1 MNKIKIAIFGLG
13 VVGSHVVKLLE
24 KNKLNLNGS
33 KFEIVALGAKN
44 KSKKRNFN
52 VKKYQWIS
60 NFSDLEK
67 NYDKPD
73 VIIETIGGTGTYINK
88 LYSYCIKNGISLI
101 TANKAQLAENGEKY
115 FAQFDSQKLYLGF
128 EAAVLGAVP
137 VVRSIEQSILPAKVK
152 SIYGIFNGTTNY
164 IISQMYGNKISFQE
178 SLNQAIKSGFAEQ
191 DSSAD
196 LSGKDATHKLVLLSN
211 LSFGNKF
218 SFSDINY
225 DGIENIKLIDLEQG
239 LKLGYKLKLVS
250 LTERHSNSKFYSS
263 VAPCFVPEN
272 SLIAKTDFEE
282 NVITLEG
289 DNFIKTSLV
298 GKGAGGFPTATSIIS
313 DLKKYSSHSSD
324 QGVFQVKF
332 SNMPRA
338 TFINQS
344 SRKRPYYLRMSVL
357 NKVGVLKSIAQLF
370 AQKSISIRSLIQLN
384 TSNDKI
390 VPIIIISD
398 PIDVDKITKVV
409 KNLKKTSFLKK
420 EISVIRIEDNIG

>member
-24 KNKLNLNGS
+24 KNKFNLNGS
-33 KFEIVALGAKN
+33 RFEIVAVGARN

-60 NFSDLEK
+60 NFSDLEIY
-67 NYDKPD
+67 NKPD

-115 FAQFDSQKLYLGF
+115 FAHFDNQKLYLGF

-137 VVRSIEQSILPAKVK
+137 VVRSIEQSILPAKIK

-218 SFSDINY
+218 SFSDVSY

-250 LTERHSNSKFYSS
+250 LTESHNNSKYYSS

-289 DNFIKTSLV
+289 DDFIKTSLV
-298 GKGAGGFPTATSIIS
+298 GKGAGGYPTATSIIS
-313 DLKKYSSHSSD
+313 DLKKYAAHNQY
-324 QGVFQVKF
+324 QGVFQQ
-332 SNMPRA
+332 NY
-338 TFINQS
+338 S
-344 SRKRPYYLRMSVL
+344 SMSKAKYLNRSDRKRPYYLRMSVL
-357 NKVGVLKSIAQLF
+357 NKVGVLKSIAQIF
-370 AQKSISIRSLIQLN
+370 AQKSISIKSIIQLN
-384 TSNDKI
+384 TSNEKT

-398 PIDVDKITKVV
+398 PVGVDKINLVTQ
-409 KNLKKTSFLKK
+409 NLKKTSFLKK
-420 EISVIRIEDNIG
+420 EISVIRIEEDIG

>member
-13 VVGSHVVKLLE
+13 VVGSHVVRLLE
-24 KNKLNLNGS
+24 KNRFNLNGS
-33 KFEIVALGAKN
+33 EFQIVALGAKN
-44 KSKKRNFN
+44 KSKKRIFN
-52 VKKYQWIS
+52 VKKYQWVS

-67 NYDKPD
+67 YSKPD
-73 VIIETIGGTGTYINK
+73 LIIETIGGTGTYINK

-115 FAQFDSQKLYLGF
+115 FTQFDNQNLYLGF

-137 VVRSIEQSILPAKVK
+137 VVRSIEQSVLPAKIK

-196 LSGKDATHKLVLLSN
+196 LSGRDAAHKLVLLSN

-289 DNFIKTSLV
+289 DDFIKTSLV
-298 GKGAGGFPTATSIIS
+298 GKGAGGYPTATSIIS
-313 DLKKYSSHSSD
+313 DLKRYALNQY
-324 QGVFQVKF
+324 QGVFQR
-332 SNMPRA
+332 NY
-338 TFINQS
+338 S
-344 SRKRPYYLRMSVL
+344 SMSKAKYLNRSDRKRPYYLRMSVL
-357 NKVGVLKSIAQLF
+357 NKVGVLKSIAQIF
-370 AQKSISIRSLIQLN
+370 AQKSISIKSIIQLN
-384 TSNDKI
+384 TSNEKT

-398 PIDVDKITKVV
+398 PVGVDKINLVTQ
-409 KNLKKTSFLKK
+409 NLKKTSFLKK
-420 EISVIRIEDNIG
+420 EISVIRIEEDIG

>member
-24 KNKLNLNGS
+24 KNKFNLNGS
-33 KFEIVALGAKN
+33 RFEIVAIGARN

-60 NFSDLEK
+60 NFSDLEIY
-67 NYDKPD
+67 NKPD

-88 LYSYCIKNGISLI
+88 LYSYCIKKGISLI
-101 TANKAQLAENGEKY
+101 TANKAQLAEKGEKY
-115 FAQFDSQKLYLGF
+115 FAHFDNQKLYLGF

-137 VVRSIEQSILPAKVK
+137 VVRTIEQSILPAKIK

-164 IISQMYGNKISFQE
+164 IISQMYGNKISFQD

-196 LSGKDATHKLVLLSN
+196 LSGRDATHKLVLLSN

-250 LTERHSNSKFYSS
+250 LTESHNNSKFYSS

-289 DNFIKTSLV
+289 DDFIKTSLV
-298 GKGAGGFPTATSIIS
+298 GKGAGGYPTATSIIS
-313 DLKKYSSHSSD
+313 DLKKYAAHN
-324 QGVFQVKF
+324 QYHGVFHH
-332 SNMPRA
+332 NY
-338 TFINQS
+338 S
-344 SRKRPYYLRMSVL
+344 SMSKAKYLNRSDRKRPYYLRMSVL
-357 NKVGVLKSIAQLF
+357 NKVGVLKSIAQIF
-370 AQKSISIRSLIQLN
+370 AQKSISIKSIIQLN
-384 TSNDKI
+384 TSNEKT

-398 PIDVDKITKVV
+398 PVGVDKINLVTQ
-409 KNLKKTSFLKK
+409 NLKKTSFLKR
-420 EISVIRIEDNIG
+420 EISVIRIEENIG

>member
-1 MNKIKIAIFGLG
+1 M
-13 VVGSHVVKLLE
+13 
-24 KNKLNLNGS
+24 
-33 KFEIVALGAKN
+33 
-44 KSKKRNFN
+44 
-52 VKKYQWIS
+52 
-60 NFSDLEK
+60 
-67 NYDKPD
+67 
-73 VIIETIGGTGTYINK
+73 
-88 LYSYCIKNGISLI
+88 
-101 TANKAQLAENGEKY
+101 
-115 FAQFDSQKLYLGF
+115 
-128 EAAVLGAVP
+128 P

-178 SLNQAIKSGFAEQ
+178 SLNQAIKNGFAEQ

-289 DNFIKTSLV
+289 DDFIKTSLV
-298 GKGAGGFPTATSIIS
+298 GKGAGGYPTATSIIS
-313 DLKKYSSHSSD
+313 DLKRYASQNQY
-324 QGVFQVKF
+324 QGVFQH
-332 SNMPRA
+332 NY
-338 TFINQS
+338 S
-344 SRKRPYYLRMSVL
+344 SMSKAKYLNRSDRKRPYYLRMSVL
-357 NKVGVLKSIAQLF
+357 NKVGVLKSIAQIF
-370 AQKSISIRSLIQLN
+370 AQKSISIKSIIQLN
-384 TSNDKI
+384 TSNEKT

-398 PIDVDKITKVV
+398 PVGVDKINLVTQ
-409 KNLKKTSFLKK
+409 NLKKTSFLKK
-420 EISVIRIEDNIG
+420 EISVIRIEEDIG

>member
-67 NYDKPD
+67 YDKPD

-115 FAQFDSQKLYLGF
+115 FAQFDNQKLYLGF

-225 DGIENIKLIDLEQG
+225 DGIENIKLIDLE
-239 LKLGYKLKLVS
+239 L
-250 LTERHSNSKFYSS
+250 
-263 VAPCFVPEN
+263 
-272 SLIAKTDFEE
+272 SLIHISE
-282 NVITLEG
+282 
-289 DNFIKTSLV
+289 
-298 GKGAGGFPTATSIIS
+298 PT
-313 DLKKYSSHSSD
+313 
-324 QGVFQVKF
+324 
-332 SNMPRA
+332 
-338 TFINQS
+338 
-344 SRKRPYYLRMSVL
+344 RPY
-357 NKVGVLKSIAQLF
+357 
-370 AQKSISIRSLIQLN
+370 
-384 TSNDKI
+384 
-390 VPIIIISD
+390 
-398 PIDVDKITKVV
+398 
-409 KNLKKTSFLKK
+409 
-420 EISVIRIEDNIG
+420 

>member
-263 VAPCFVPEN
+263 VAPCFIPEN

-289 DNFIKTSLV
+289 DDFIKTSLV
-298 GKGAGGFPTATSIIS
+298 GKGAGGYPTATSIIS
-313 DLKKYSSHSSD
+313 DLKRYAAQNQN
-324 QGVFQVKF
+324 QGVFQHNYSTMSKAKYLNR
-332 SNMPRA
+332 SD
-338 TFINQS
+338 
-344 SRKRPYYLRMSVL
+344 RKRPYYLRMSVL
-357 NKVGVLKSIAQLF
+357 NKVGVLKSIAQIF
-370 AQKSISIRSLIQLN
+370 AQKSISIKSIIQLN
-384 TSNDKI
+384 TSNEKT

-398 PIDVDKITKVV
+398 PVGVNKINLVTQ
-409 KNLKKTSFLKK
+409 NLKKTSFLKK
-420 EISVIRIEDNIG
+420 EISVIRIEEDIG